1 MNLSVRYRPL
11 SIRVALTHKTNNSI
25 EELELEKNENLYEEY
40 SVMLESI
47 KGDGAAT
54 ISVEVEF
61 ADKNFG
67 NGVSVKV
74 FCSLSCNQS
83 LQDVEL
89 GYQYANQIA
98 QDQLQASIPEVRKLY
113 ERFTK
118 SDG

>member
-1 MNLSVRYRPL
+1 MKVKFKPL
-11 SIRVALTHKTNNSI
+11 SISVVLVHQSNNAI
-25 EELELEKNENLYEEY
+25 EELELQKHDNLFEEY
-40 SVMLESI
+40 SVMLENI

-54 ISVEVEF
+54 VSVEVEF

-83 LQDVEL
+83 MQDIETA
-89 GYQYANQIA
+89 YQYANQIA

-113 ERFTK
+113 EQFAK
-118 SDG
+118 SNG

>member
-1 MNLSVRYRPL
+1 
-11 SIRVALTHKTNNSI
+11 
-25 EELELEKNENLYEEY
+25 
-40 SVMLESI
+40 MLENI

-54 ISVEVEF
+54 VSVEVEF

-83 LQDVEL
+83 MQDVETAYL
-89 GYQYANQIA
+89 YANQIA

-113 ERFTK
+113 EQFAK
-118 SDG
+118 SNG